1 MKNLSGL
8 LWKLFIYSGIG
19 TGVLTLL
26 LIIAHVQ
33 LPSNIFG
40 IIWVLWMSALSI
52 LLMLVSFSAGQYT
65 ASLYKSFW
73 KARIIFTLVAGF
85 IFGCMHQ
92 FAITKFDLLLFLLWV
107 TPGIVGVILIEK
119 GKGIK
124 DI

>member
-40 IIWVLWMSALSI
+40 IIWVLWMSSLSI

-73 KARIIFTLVAGF
+73 KALIIFILVAGF

-92 FAITKFDLLLFLLWV
+92 FAITKFYLLLFLLWI